1 MAPIFAIYL
10 IWAVWAATWFVAAL
24 WVSPAIRRA
33 GVLGELLYRV
43 LGIVGFVL
51 LFGFYSNRYDM
62 IYRFWR
68 TPSGNFG
75 WAMAALVVA
84 GFALAWWA
92 RVHLGPLWSGTITRK
107 HDHHIVDTGP
117 YALVRHP
124 IYIGIALS
132 VLATA
137 IVQGTPTSFLGA
149 VLMTLGFYEKARL
162 EERFL
167 RKELG
172 PEAYD
177 AYAKRV
183 PMLVPFLK
191 RADAA
196 KRV

>member
-1 MAPIFAIYL
+1 MTPLVAIYL
-10 IWAVWAATWFVAAL
+10 VWAVWAVTWFVAAL
-24 WVSPAIRRA
+24 WVGPTIRRA

-51 LFGFYSNRYDM
+51 LFGFYSNRFDM

-75 WAMAALVVA
+75 WAMTVLVVA

-107 HDHHIVDTGP
+107 RDHRIVDTGP

-124 IYIGIALS
+124 IYIGISLS
-132 VLATA
+132 VFATA
-137 IVQGTPTSFLGA
+137 IVYGTPTSFLGA
-149 VLMTLGFYEKARL
+149 ALMMLGFYAKARL
-162 EERFL
+162 EEGFL
-167 RKELG
+167 RKEMG

-183 PMLVPFLK
+183 PMLVPFLN
-191 RADAA
+191 RG
-196 KRV
+196 RG